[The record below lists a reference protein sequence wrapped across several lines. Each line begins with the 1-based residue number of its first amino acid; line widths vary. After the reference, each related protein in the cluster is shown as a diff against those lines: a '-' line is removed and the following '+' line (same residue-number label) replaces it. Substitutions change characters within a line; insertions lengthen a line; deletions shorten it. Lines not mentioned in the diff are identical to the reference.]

1 MDDLLNYGVEEL
13 SGLLKENANTRF
25 AFRTIVDVI
34 ADISEFISAED
45 KGVVRTLVRKLQKS
59 IMLCSTK
66 AAYVHRRCLLVGL

>member
-1 MDDLLNYGVEEL
+1 MDDLLVYGVEEL

-45 KGVVRTLVRKLQKS
+45 KGVVRTLIRKLQKS
-59 IMLCSTK
+59 IM
-66 AAYVHRRCLLVGL
+66 